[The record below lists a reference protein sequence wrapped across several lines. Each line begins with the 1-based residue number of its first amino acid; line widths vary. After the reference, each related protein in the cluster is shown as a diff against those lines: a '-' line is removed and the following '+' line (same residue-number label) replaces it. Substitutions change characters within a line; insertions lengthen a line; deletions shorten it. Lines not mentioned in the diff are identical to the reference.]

1 MWVLFE
7 MGNGK
12 CNLEFLAPCGGAKEK
27 RRGEPGTNKTRVQQ
41 NQTEC
46 SVSPQYYEVEPC

>member
-27 RRGEPGTNKTRVQQ
+27 RRGAGTEGAAEPNRMLRV
-41 NQTEC
+41 TP
-46 SVSPQYYEVEPC
+46 VLITK